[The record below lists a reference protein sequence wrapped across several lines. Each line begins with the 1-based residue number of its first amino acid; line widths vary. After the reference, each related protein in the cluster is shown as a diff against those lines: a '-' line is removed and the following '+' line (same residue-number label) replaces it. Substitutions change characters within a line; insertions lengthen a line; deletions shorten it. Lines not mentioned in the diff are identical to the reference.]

1 MKKIIKNE
9 NIFKQ
14 TLSIDGNCFHRK
26 FEAPRHGNLG
36 FRPRKR
42 AARHQG
48 KVKSFPKDDR
58 TQKVH
63 LTAFMG
69 YKAGMTH
76 VVRDLEKPGSK
87 MHKKEIVEAVTI
99 IECPPM
105 YIVGLVGYIE
115 TAQGLK
121 TYKTVWAQH
130 LSDNFRR
137 RLYKNWYKSKSKKAF
152 TKYVKQYE
160 TEEGKKSI
168 EATLQAIKKRCS
180 VVRVIAHTQIHKL
193 KLTQKKA
200 HVLEIQVN
208 GGSIVEKVNFAV
220 ANFEKTVNVTGVFAE
235 NELIDVIGV
244 TKGKG
249 FNGVIKRWGVRKLP
263 RKTHKGLRKVAC
275 IGAWHPSRVSTTVP
289 RAGQLGYHHRIERN
303 KKIYRIGQAQPEDG
317 KQISTGKTEYDLTEK
332 TINPMG
338 GFAHYGMVKHEFLM
352 IKGCCAGPR
361 KRALTLRKSITP
373 QTSRAALEKISIKFI
388 DTSSKFGHGL
398 HQTAEDKTKYFG
410 VKKARTTTQN

>member
-1 MKKIIKNE
+1 M
-9 NIFKQ
+9 
-14 TLSIDGNCFHRK
+14 SHRK

-42 AARHQG
+42 ASRHQG
-48 KVKSFPKDDR
+48 RVKAFPKDDR

-87 MHKKEIVEAVTI
+87 MHRKEVVEAVTI
-99 IECPPM
+99 LECPPM

-160 TEEGKKSI
+160 TEEGKKHIQNSI
-168 EATLQAIKKRCS
+168 AAIKRRCS
-180 VVRVIAHTQIHKL
+180 VIRVIAHTQVHLL

-208 GGSIVEKVNFAV
+208 GGNVEQKVDFAV
-220 ANFEKTVNVTGVFAE
+220 SNFEKTVSVSGVFAE
-235 NELIDVIGV
+235 NEMIDIVGV

-289 RAGQLGYHHRIERN
+289 RAGQLGYHQRVERN
-303 KKIYRIGQAQPEDG
+303 KKIYRIGAAQPTEG
-317 KQISTGKTEYDLTEK
+317 KQISTGKTEFDLTEK

-338 GFAHYGMVKHEFLM
+338 GFPHYGMVTFDFLM
-352 IKGCCAGPR
+352 LKGCVAGPR
-361 KRALTLRKSITP
+361 KRVLTLRKSITP
-373 QTSRAALEKISIKFI
+373 QTSRAALEKISLKFI
-388 DTSSKFGHGL
+388 DTTSKFGHGRF
-398 HQTAEDKTKYFG
+398 QTAEEKTRAMG
-410 VKKARTTTQN
+410 PMKKQKL

>member
-1 MKKIIKNE
+1 
-9 NIFKQ
+9 
-14 TLSIDGNCFHRK
+14 
-26 FEAPRHGNLG
+26 
-36 FRPRKR
+36 
-42 AARHQG
+42 
-48 KVKSFPKDDR
+48 
-58 TQKVH
+58 
-63 LTAFMG
+63 MG

-105 YIVGLVGYIE
+105 YIVGLVGYVE

-168 EATLQAIKKRCS
+168 EASLQAIKKRCS
-180 VVRVIAHTQIHKL
+180 VVRVIAHTQVHKL

-289 RAGQLGYHHRIERN
+289 RAGQLGYHHRVERN

-317 KQISTGKTEYDLTEK
+317 KQISTGKTEFDLTEK

-352 IKGCCAGPR
+352 LKGMLFNLY
-361 KRALTLRKSITP
+361 KLLLFFFYYYVFLFSIILLDFSFAFSFFSLP
-373 QTSRAALEKISIKFI
+373 IMFKFFLKMLFFFPHLLFFFFFFYYYYHYYYI
-388 DTSSKFGHGL
+388 IIRF
-398 HQTAEDKTKYFG
+398 KY
-410 VKKARTTTQN
+410 